1 MFSNSY
7 GSVKKCGLF
16 ISRKFPQFGASP
28 DGIFQ
33 DYLVEVKCPYAL
45 KDTTPT
51 NISNLTPA
59 QRKTFFLISSEN
71 GVELDTKHK
80 YYSQCQWQMFVTGF
94 RKTKFVIQTPFS
106 IFVQDIHYDEKHIFD
121 LLPAINDHYDN
132 IFVPETFEM
141 RIPRGLPPLKLLKNE
156 KESLSCVLL

>member
-1 MFSNSY
+1 MLRYILFFPYRLRRYRITASICDDFAKNPHFFIKNFWYEPPDLSNVTPIKWGNDNEKNAIEMFSNSY

-94 RKTKFVIQTPFS
+94 RKTKFVI
-106 IFVQDIHYDEKHIFD
+106 
-121 LLPAINDHYDN
+121 
-132 IFVPETFEM
+132 
-141 RIPRGLPPLKLLKNE
+141 
-156 KESLSCVLL
+156 